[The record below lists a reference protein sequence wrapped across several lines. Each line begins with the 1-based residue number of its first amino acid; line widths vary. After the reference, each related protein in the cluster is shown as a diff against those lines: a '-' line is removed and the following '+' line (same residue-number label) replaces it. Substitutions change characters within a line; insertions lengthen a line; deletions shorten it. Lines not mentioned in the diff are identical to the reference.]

1 MSRTDAKAAFDLDDF
16 ELQIEGVE
24 CRKDAGGI
32 DELPGAYKDIDGVME
47 NQKDL
52 VEIVETLKQFVC
64 VKG

>member
-1 MSRTDAKAAFDLDDF
+1 MSRSDAKAAFDLDDV
-16 ELQIEGVE
+16 ELKTEGVE

-52 VEIVETLKQFVC
+52 VEIVETLKQLVC